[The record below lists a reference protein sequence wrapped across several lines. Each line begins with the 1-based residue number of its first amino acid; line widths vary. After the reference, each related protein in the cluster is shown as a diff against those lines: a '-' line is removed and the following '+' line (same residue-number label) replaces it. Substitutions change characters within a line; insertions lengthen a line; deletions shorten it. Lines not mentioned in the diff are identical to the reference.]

1 MMTSAT
7 RIEPPAMLVDAAN
20 AWLEPVRRA
29 LGDEFLSAY
38 VTGSALA
45 HGFDPKHSQV
55 NVLVVAN
62 SLGPDVLDRVAAAIP
77 TTKKPPHFDAL
88 FMTRTQMLASLDVF
102 PIEWLDLRGRH
113 FVLAGEDVF
122 AGVDVPLTWLRLQ
135 CEHELRGKHLQLRQ
149 AYLMAHGR
157 PDDLGRLLET
167 RASGFATLFRTLLRL
182 RGETPPADPAQVIE
196 RVSSAYGLDARAML
210 GPHVLRTSE
219 RRPKGDEVRVLFR
232 KFLVEMDRLVNAID
246 ELRLT

>member
-1 MMTSAT
+1 
-7 RIEPPAMLVDAAN
+7 
-20 AWLEPVRRA
+20 
-29 LGDEFLSAY
+29 

-135 CEHELRGKHLQLRQ
+135 CEHELRGKHLRLRHE
-149 AYLMAHGR
+149 YLASARR
-157 PDDLGRLLET
+157 PERLHEVLV
-167 RASGFATLFRTLLRL
+167 RLASGFHALFRTLLRL
-182 RGETPPADPAQVIE
+182 RGEVPPASHVGVIE
-196 RVSSAYGLDARAML
+196 RVAELYALDSKALL
-210 GPHVLRTSE
+210 GAHLLRHAGGKPDAAETRDLY
-219 RRPKGDEVRVLFR
+219 RR
-232 KFLVEMDRLVNAID
+232 FLVEIESLVGAID
-246 ELRLT
+246 GLRVP